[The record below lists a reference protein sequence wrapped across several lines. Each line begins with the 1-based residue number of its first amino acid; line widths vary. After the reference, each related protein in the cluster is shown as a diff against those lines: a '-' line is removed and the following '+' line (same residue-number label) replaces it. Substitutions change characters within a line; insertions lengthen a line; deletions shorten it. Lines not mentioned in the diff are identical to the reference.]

1 MELELV
7 NEVDIDLRPEYCHYR
22 DDGCDV
28 AASYLGKKA
37 SCLSCPF
44 IKCIYDE
51 PGGKQRLSKRL
62 RAQEMA
68 RLFTDEGKDIKE
80 LAVLFSVSRRT
91 VQRALKNALR
101 DAASNQNS

>member
-1 MELELV
+1 MELEPV
-7 NEVDIDLRPEYCHYR
+7 NEIDIDLCPEFCQYR

-28 AASYLGKKA
+28 AARYLGRKA
-37 SCLSCPF
+37 SCLNCPF

-68 RLFTDEGKDIKE
+68 RLFTDEGKGIKE
-80 LAVLFSVSRRT
+80 LAALFSVSRRT
-91 VQRALKNALR
+91 VQRALKSALR
-101 DAASNQNS
+101 DTASNRDG